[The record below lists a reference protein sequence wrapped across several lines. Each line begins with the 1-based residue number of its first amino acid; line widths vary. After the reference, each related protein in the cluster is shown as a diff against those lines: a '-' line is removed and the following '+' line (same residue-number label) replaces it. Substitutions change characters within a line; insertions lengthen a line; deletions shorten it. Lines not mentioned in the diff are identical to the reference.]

1 MQARA
6 LDNFTHGSYSPKF
19 SYLDKFKSCCIPRA
33 LYETVCAVVCL
44 LSALSSFQEI
54 VQREC
59 ILYILLYSQIT
70 NGKQKFSSSLSLV
83 FLMGLSLIYPQETCN
98 IRDKMSD
105 CFHGRL
111 KRGLLRILHFT
122 GVVTRKKP
130 SCKDR
135 L

>member
-1 MQARA
+1 MAVTA
-6 LDNFTHGSYSPKF
+6 LNSLIWTNSSPVAFPGHYMKQ
-19 SYLDKFKSCCIPRA
+19 
-33 LYETVCAVVCL
+33 VCAVVCL